1 MNFAIVRGLLFVGL
15 TGCNYIT
22 STLGKSIRMNN
33 SGLLTGNYVSAIGDT
48 KLVIIYCGRSEKS
61 SFFFTFEIFVQIE
74 FSFFFFFFRVAETK
88 SFPIRDIVLQ
98 IDVSIPAPIIVL
110 HFHNSVLRVKF
121 HSNSFFANR
130 NISNGH
136 SKLCA
141 RQEETM
147 KISRNNNNVPI
158 TSRETAAI
166 LSKYSRY

>member
-74 FSFFFFFFRVAETK
+74 FSFFFFFSELQRQKAFRSEILYCK
-88 SFPIRDIVLQ
+88 STFRSRPRLLFYISITPCFALNSIQ
-98 IDVSIPAPIIVL
+98 IPSSRTVIYRMAIP
-110 HFHNSVLRVKF
+110 N
-121 HSNSFFANR
+121 
-130 NISNGH
+130 
-136 SKLCA
+136 CA
-141 RQEETM
+141 HGKRKQ
-147 KISRNNNNVPI
+147 
-158 TSRETAAI
+158 
-166 LSKYSRY
+166 

>member
-74 FSFFFFFFRVAETK
+74 FSFFFFFQ
-88 SFPIRDIVLQ
+88 SCRDKKLSDPRYCI
-98 IDVSIPAPIIVL
+98 
-110 HFHNSVLRVKF
+110 
-121 HSNSFFANR
+121 ANR
-130 NISNGH
+130 RFDPGPDY
-136 SKLCA
+136 CF
-141 RQEETM
+141 TF
-147 KISRNNNNVPI
+147 P
-158 TSRETAAI
+158 
-166 LSKYSRY
+166 